1 MTQGREKYW
10 WRGLESNQQSF
21 PQGTGFTDRCWSA
34 IPAASPLTMAPRV
47 RIERTI
53 SALTV
58 RRLTTWLSRN
68 KKVGTRGRTRTC
80 NLRLRRPAL
89 SSIELRA

>member
-1 MTQGREKYW
+1 MTQGRLSDW
-10 WRGLESNQQSF
+10 WRRLESNQQSF
-21 PQGTGFTDRCWSA
+21 PRGTGFTDRCWST
-34 IPAASPLTMAPRV
+34 IPAASPSTMAPRV

-58 RRLTTWLSRN
+58 RCLTTWLSRN
-68 KKVGTRGRTRTC
+68 KTIGTRGRTRTC